1 MEKTNRIITL
11 AILLATIVLGSCSLG
26 SRSSFTANV
35 ERRSCVADTS
45 IHYSVYVPQTDSKKM
60 LPTIIFF
67 DPHAQGEKPVE
78 AYAQLA
84 SKYGYLLIGSNDMH
98 NGQSASETEK
108 IVLALINEIENQYHT
123 DADRI
128 YLSGFSGGA
137 KVAMMYGINIPEIKG
152 VVACGGSIIPGLKP
166 DSTFCFVGMVGN
178 KDFNYLDMQQTLAT
192 FSKMQIPFT
201 SITFDG
207 KHEWPSAN
215 DFENAFKALEVNAM
229 RTGYMT
235 VDEAWLKTVYRELVD
250 SANNSMALGE
260 YVKASEL
267 IGRIQGWFGNVDND
281 IRLSAF
287 LNNLSN
293 NPMYHNQLTKIRDL
307 AEREVSLRSQF
318 IGSIESRDL
327 EWWVNEIENFKK
339 SIASKDEYVSLTSQ
353 RLMAYLSMVSFSL
366 INSDILNNRQEMAL
380 KKLKIYEMVDPENPD
395 VYLMYARY
403 YLLIGDSQKMVE
415 SYQKA
420 VAKGFDEVENYAAT
434 SSWKLLFAQPEIKA
448 ELSRKKQ

>member
-1 MEKTNRIITL
+1 MIKMNRVFSIVILLTTITL
-11 AILLATIVLGSCSLG
+11 ASCNIG

-35 ERRSCVADTS
+35 ENRSCVADTS
-45 IHYSVYVPQTDSKKM
+45 IHYSVYVPLTDSKKL

-67 DPHAQGEKPVE
+67 DPHAQGYKPVE

-84 SKYGYLLIGSNDMH
+84 AKYGYLLIGSNDMH

-108 IVLALINEIENQYHT
+108 IVLGLINEIENQYHT

-192 FSKMQIPFT
+192 FNKMQIPFT
-201 SITFDG
+201 SLTFNG
-207 KHEWPSAN
+207 KHEWPTAD

-229 RTGYMT
+229 RTGFT
-235 VDEAWLKTVYRELVD
+235 SIDEAWLKTVYKEIVD
-250 SANNSMALGE
+250 SANNCMALGE

-267 IGRIQGWFGNVDND
+267 IGRVQGWFGNVNND
-281 IRLSAF
+281 MRLSAF

-293 NPMYHNQLTKIRDL
+293 NPMYHNQLAKIKDL
-307 AEREVSLRSQF
+307 AEKEVSLRSQF
-318 IGSIESRDL
+318 IGSIENRDL
-327 EWWVNEIENFKK
+327 DWWVNEIENFKK
-339 SIASKDEYVSLTSQ
+339 SIASKDEYVSLTSH

-366 INSDILNNRQEMAL
+366 INSDILNNQQEKAL
-380 KKLKIYEMVDPENPD
+380 KKLKIYEMVDPDNYD

-403 YLLIGDSQKMVE
+403 YLLIGDRQKMVE
-415 SYQKA
+415 SYRTA
-420 VAKGFDEVENYAAT
+420 VAKGFDEVENYTST
-434 SSWKLLFAQPEIKA
+434 SSWKLLFSQPEIKA
-448 ELSRKKQ
+448 EIETK